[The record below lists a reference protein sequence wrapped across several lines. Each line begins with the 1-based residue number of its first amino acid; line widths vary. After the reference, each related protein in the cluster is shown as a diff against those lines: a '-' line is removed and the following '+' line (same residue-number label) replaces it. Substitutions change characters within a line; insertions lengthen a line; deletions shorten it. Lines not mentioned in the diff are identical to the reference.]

1 MSNIP
6 LFMKFP
12 NPGSKKKDLVEN
24 IRDGKGVGGRYYYT
38 VKLPGPSIS
47 IPYLFNMSRN
57 YIANDTHYQ
66 SFQFINFPD
75 VFMYFF
81 FSPKSSLQVSKE
93 TGKIRKTI
101 VSENWQ
107 RDHSLSPLCP
117 GFRLVSSVELMRE
130 TEGGPVLKDRGS
142 VINAVRPVP
151 VPSF

>member
-81 FSPKSSLQVSKE
+81 FHLKVLFKSPKRQEK
-93 TGKIRKTI
+93 
-101 VSENWQ
+101 
-107 RDHSLSPLCP
+107 
-117 GFRLVSSVELMRE
+117 
-130 TEGGPVLKDRGS
+130 
-142 VINAVRPVP
+142 
-151 VPSF
+151 